1 MSHTGTSSLL
11 TRKGNADNMV
21 SAIKYESFKMLV
33 NFFGAFTFE
42 IARLPWIHW
51 FVAAVPPDT
60 ERIRIETDWIIGT
73 ASAVNTTESTAQA

>member
-42 IARLPWIHW
+42 ITLDSLVRRRRP
-51 FVAAVPPDT
+51 
-60 ERIRIETDWIIGT
+60 
-73 ASAVNTTESTAQA
+73 S